1 MGSISSF
8 QIQGNGI
15 VTELCK
21 SDWWLDLMILIPS
34 KRNIVIYSS
43 AYSSFTLTNRWR
55 FSLIFQL
62 QKLFGK
68 WKSYLSSFPTGV
80 EVSKDVLLF
89 TFLLL
94 YQNISDGFVH
104 FIIQVSV
111 GSHLITSFTSFD
123 ILSFLNSSSSNVAR
137 QELCYNS
144 NTLLSNCDHIRV
156 NVFVYEMAQESA
168 VGKKKKKK

>member
-1 MGSISSF
+1 M
-8 QIQGNGI
+8 
-15 VTELCK
+15 
-21 SDWWLDLMILIPS
+21 
-34 KRNIVIYSS
+34 
-43 AYSSFTLTNRWR
+43 
-55 FSLIFQL
+55 
-62 QKLFGK
+62 
-68 WKSYLSSFPTGV
+68 
-80 EVSKDVLLF
+80 SKDVLLF

-168 VGKKKKKK
+168 VGKKKKKVNKTEVQTALSVKLLCLFFTDRLIFLFLMKPDFKFHVQ